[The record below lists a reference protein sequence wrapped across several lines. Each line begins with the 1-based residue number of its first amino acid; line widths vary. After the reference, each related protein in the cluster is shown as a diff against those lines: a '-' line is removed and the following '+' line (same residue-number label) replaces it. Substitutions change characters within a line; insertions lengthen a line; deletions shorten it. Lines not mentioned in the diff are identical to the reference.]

1 MRTFTE
7 VRIALGVILPIDI
20 VSKEEKRMT
29 AQQQNC
35 QKAGSGR
42 RSTCGFGISRS
53 RLGRLSVR
61 FDGGP
66 CYPEMVAA
74 LKEMVDDYGNLVK
87 RGERL
92 LGNRMAS
99 TY

>member
-1 MRTFTE
+1 
-7 VRIALGVILPIDI
+7 
-20 VSKEEKRMT
+20 
-29 AQQQNC
+29 
-35 QKAGSGR
+35 
-42 RSTCGFGISRS
+42 
-53 RLGRLSVR
+53 
-61 FDGGP
+61 
-66 CYPEMVAA
+66 MVAA